1 MIFGYIRVST
11 AAQTKGNSIKEQ
23 EALLLSHGADKL
35 YKEHCTGTKLRRPVF
50 DELLSTLKPRDTLMV
65 TKLDRLARNAPE
77 ASTLIRSLV
86 DQDIS
91 VHILNMGIANNTAMG
106 KLMIT
111 ILAGFAEFERDMI
124 IERTQAGKQIAK
136 TKSGFKEGRPKR
148 YTQEQM
154 DYAMSLLENHSYTEV
169 ERMTQISRSTLVR
182 EHRRKRI

>member
-1 MIFGYIRVST
+1 
-11 AAQTKGNSIKEQ
+11 
-23 EALLLSHGADKL
+23 
-35 YKEHCTGTKLRRPVF
+35 
-50 DELLSTLKPRDTLMV
+50 MV

-77 ASTLIRSLV
+77 ASALIRSLV

-136 TKSGFKEGRPKR
+136 TKSGYKEGRPKR
-148 YTQEQM
+148 YTQEQI
-154 DYAMSLLENHSYTEV
+154 DYTMSLLENHSYSEV

-182 EHRRKRI
+182 EYRRI